1 MIILRGG
8 RGLHTESRIHP
19 EAWHQLRPQ
28 WAADRACGHPRLR
41 NIEGAKR
48 CRDFIGVDMVTQ

>member
-1 MIILRGG
+1 MQAALADIRG
-8 RGLHTESRIHP
+8 
-19 EAWHQLRPQ
+19 
-28 WAADRACGHPRLR
+28 LR